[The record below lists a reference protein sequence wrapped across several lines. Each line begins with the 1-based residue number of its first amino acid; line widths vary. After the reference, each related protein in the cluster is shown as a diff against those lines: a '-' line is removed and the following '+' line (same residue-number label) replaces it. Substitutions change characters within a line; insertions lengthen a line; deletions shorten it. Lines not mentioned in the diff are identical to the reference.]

1 MSVRSLHRESLRTAT
16 LGRSP
21 EQEELQRVVR
31 AFLQAKVPESEVR
44 RLMAT
49 EDGLDRAAWRR
60 SAQEQML
67 PGLAIPEEYGGAGFG
82 FAELAIVA
90 EELGRALA
98 YPSFLSTVVMAAN
111 ALVLSGD
118 DAACRR
124 WLPGIADGE
133 TIATVALAEPPP
145 EASPHRPGGEAAER
159 EVLAERSGSGWVLT
173 GQVPFVL
180 DGPGADLL
188 IVAARSADGPRLFA
202 CEAGPR
208 VERVPLDTLDPTRKQ
223 ARVSFRRAPAFPIG
237 EAGAAYDVLAQVRDL
252 AAAALAVEQVG
263 GAAYAL
269 ETAVDYARHREQ
281 FGRPIG
287 SFQAIK
293 HKCADMLVELEEARS
308 AAYHAVWAA
317 ATLDPS
323 LPVAASVAKVA
334 CSEAFS
340 RIAAETV
347 HVHGGIGFTWEHS
360 AHLYFRRARSDE
372 MLFGDPIRHRARLG
386 ELLGLAGGH

>member
-1 MSVRSLHRESLRTAT
+1 MSLRSLHRESLRTAT

-21 EQEELQRVVR
+21 EQDELQRVVR

-60 SAQEQML
+60 SAQEQLL

-82 FAELAIVA
+82 FGELAVVA

-111 ALVLSGD
+111 ALILSGD
-118 DAACRR
+118 EAACRR
-124 WLPGIADGE
+124 WLPGIAEGE
-133 TIATVALAEPPP
+133 TIATVVPAEAL
-145 EASPHRPGGEAAER
+145 SHRLAGEAAES
-159 EVLAERSGSGWVLT
+159 EVLAERSGSGWALT

-180 DGPGADLL
+180 DGHVADLL
-188 IVAARSADGPRLFA
+188 LVVARSADGPALFA
-202 CEAGPR
+202 CEVGPH

-223 ARVSFRRAPAFPIG
+223 ARVSFRRAPALPIG
-237 EAGAAYDVLAQVRDL
+237 AAGAAYDVLAQVMDL

-317 ATLDPS
+317 TTLDPS

-340 RIAAETV
+340 HIAAETV
-347 HVHGGIGFTWEHS
+347 QVHGGIGFTWEHS
-360 AHLYFRRARSDE
+360 AHLYFRRAKSDE
-372 MLFGDPIRHRARLG
+372 VLFGDPIRHRARLG
-386 ELLGLAGGH
+386 ELIGLAGAH

>member
-1 MSVRSLHRESLRTAT
+1 MSIRSLHRESLRTAT

-21 EQEELQRVVR
+21 EQEELRQVVR

-60 SAQEQML
+60 SAQEQLL

-82 FAELAIVA
+82 FGELAVVT

-98 YPSFLSTVVMAAN
+98 YPSFLSTVVITAN
-111 ALVLSGD
+111 ALLLSGD
-118 DAACRR
+118 EAACRQ
-124 WLPGIADGE
+124 WLPGIAAGE
-133 TIATVALAEPPP
+133 TIATVALPGSMSEALPPWP
-145 EASPHRPGGEAAER
+145 AGEATEGD
-159 EVLAERSGSGWVLT
+159 VLAERSGSGWALT
-173 GQVPFVL
+173 GQAPFVL
-180 DGPGADLL
+180 DGHVADLL
-188 IVAARSADGPRLFA
+188 LVVARSADGPTLFA
-202 CEAGPR
+202 CEPGSR

-223 ARVSFRRAPAFPIG
+223 ARVSFRRAPALPIG
-237 EAGAAYDVLAQVRDL
+237 EAGAAYDVLARVMDLGATAL
-252 AAAALAVEQVG
+252 AAEQVG

-308 AAYHAVWAA
+308 AAHHAVWAA

-340 RIAAETV
+340 HIAAETV
-347 HVHGGIGFTWEHS
+347 QVHGGIGFTWEHS
-360 AHLYFRRARSDE
+360 AHLYFRRAKSDE
-372 MLFGDPIRHRARLG
+372 VLFGDPIRHRARLG
-386 ELLGLAGGH
+386 ELIGLAGGY